1 MLSDFVTTNRSEII
15 ARCRARVAGRMAP
28 RPTEFELEHG
38 IPLFL
43 DQLAATLSSKLGIR
57 ARTGDVVS
65 DVHGSTIGDQTV
77 SDSATKH
84 GGDLLRMGFTVAQV
98 VNDYGD
104 ACQAITE
111 LAIERQA
118 TIRTEEFQ
126 ALNLCLD
133 DAIAGAVSEFQR
145 QREIQ
150 VVAEDTERSTQ
161 DLGFLAHEL
170 RNLLSTA
177 NLAYAA
183 LRNGSVGISG
193 STGTALGKTLTRL
206 GNLVD
211 RSFAMVRLKVGV
223 ESRERIVI
231 GEFIE
236 EVEVSAMMEA
246 KARGHRL
253 TVQTDD
259 VRAEVE
265 GDRQILA
272 SVVANLLQNAFK
284 YSRPGGH
291 VALRTSTTPATV
303 QIDVEDECGGLPPGK
318 AEMLFKPFEQHGK
331 DRSGL
336 GLGLAICVRG
346 AETVGG
352 AVRVRDLPG
361 KGCVFSLAIPRAP
374 EPPSKDGDEHGA

>member
-15 ARCRARVAGRMAP
+15 ARCRARVAARMAP

-43 DQLAATLSSKLGIR
+43 DQLAATLSSKLGSG
-57 ARTGDVVS
+57 ARTGDGISAAPRSKTAGDKAVS
-65 DVHGSTIGDQTV
+65 E
-77 SDSATKH
+77 SATKH

-111 LAIERQA
+111 LAIERKA
-118 TIRTEEFQ
+118 TIRTDEFQ

-133 DAIAGAVSEFQR
+133 DAIAGAVSEYQR

-150 VVAEDTERSTQ
+150 VTTEDSERATQ

-177 NLAYAA
+177 NLSYAA
-183 LRNGSVGISG
+183 LRNGTVGISG
-193 STGTALGKTLTRL
+193 STGTMLGKSLTRL

-211 RSFAMVRLKVGV
+211 RSVAMVRLKAGV
-223 ESRERIVI
+223 DSRERIVI

-246 KARGHRL
+246 KARGHQL

-259 VRAEVE
+259 GRAVVE
-265 GDRQILA
+265 ADRQILA
-272 SVVANLLQNAFK
+272 SVVANLVQNAFK
-284 YSRPGGH
+284 YSRPDSH
-291 VALRTSTTPATV
+291 VTLRTSSTPATV
-303 QIDVEDECGGLPPGK
+303 QIDVEDECGGLPAGK
-318 AEMLFKPFEQHGK
+318 AETLFKPFEQHGK

-346 AETVGG
+346 AETIGG

-361 KGCVFSLAIPRAP
+361 KGCVFSLTLPRARGS
-374 EPPSKDGDEHGA
+374 E